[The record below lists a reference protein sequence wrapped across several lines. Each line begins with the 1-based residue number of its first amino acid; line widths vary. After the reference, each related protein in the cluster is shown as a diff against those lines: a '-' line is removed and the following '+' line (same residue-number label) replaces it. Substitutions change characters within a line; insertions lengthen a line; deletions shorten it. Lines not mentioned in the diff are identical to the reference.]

1 MNERPPNPPED
12 EATIAARAHAAAIA
26 HGDETY
32 VDPVTGYF
40 VLTEATLRARG
51 TCCGSGCR
59 HCPYS
64 EAEQRAAG
72 RPSL

>member
-1 MNERPPNPPED
+1 MVL
-12 EATIAARAHAAAIA
+12 TGSQVRAHAEAIER
-26 HGDETY
+26 GDETY

-51 TCCGSGCR
+51 ACCGSGCR

-72 RPSL
+72 RSPS